1 MLNKVYAYKCS
12 AYFLLVYI
20 IYMKYK
26 MHIHCF
32 VYMDSKYI
40 FYLCTRYVDY
50 KDMNT
55 AAIPTKR
62 KNIDIREDVYR
73 FLSIKAA
80 ASGTNLKSY
89 IEALLE
95 KDVEDMNESA
105 TYQYLCDVRPD
116 GDVVLTE
123 EETKDF
129 ENWLGI

>member
-1 MLNKVYAYKCS
+1 MSTTA
-12 AYFLLVYI
+12 
-20 IYMKYK
+20 
-26 MHIHCF
+26 IH
-32 VYMDSKYI
+32 K
-40 FYLCTRYVDY
+40 R
-50 KDMNT
+50 
-55 AAIPTKR
+55 R

-95 KDVEDMNESA
+95 KEVEDMDEAA
-105 TYQYLCDVRPD
+105 TYQYLCNVRPD
-116 GDVVLTE
+116 GDVELSD

>member
-1 MLNKVYAYKCS
+1 MN
-12 AYFLLVYI
+12 
-20 IYMKYK
+20 
-26 MHIHCF
+26 
-32 VYMDSKYI
+32 
-40 FYLCTRYVDY
+40 
-50 KDMNT
+50 NT
-55 AAIPTKR
+55 AVHTRR

-73 FLSIKAA
+73 FLSLKAA

-95 KDVEDMNESA
+95 QHVQDMTEPA
-105 TYQYLCDVRPD
+105 TYQSPCDVRPD